1 LMGSKAVGE
10 PPLVL
15 GLSVWA
21 AAKQALA
28 SLKAGRRVDLALP
41 ATSEE
46 ILWHL
51 CQGDGDGTTVPGELN
66 ASLDDPSLEAN
77 IRANTEF

>member
-1 LMGSKAVGE
+1 MGSKAVGE

-28 SLKAGRRVDLALP
+28 SLNAARRVDLALP

-51 CQGDGDGTTVPGELN
+51 CQGDGDGTAAREELN
-66 ASLDDPSLEAN
+66 ASLDEPIVEAN

>member
-1 LMGSKAVGE
+1 LLEDSDNPVNLQGSKAVGE

-21 AAKQALA
+21 AARAALSTTA
-28 SLKAGRRVDLALP
+28 ARSPVGLNLP

-46 ILWHL
+46 ILKRL
-51 CQGDGDGTTVPGELN
+51 YERSGTQSP
-66 ASLDDPSLEAN
+66 A
-77 IRANTEF
+77 